1 VPTDPLRRTDDG
13 SATLWSDAAQQTY
26 HSGRGAL
33 AEARHVFLAGS
44 GVADRLAGAPPAS
57 PDDPGRP
64 LHVLEVGLGTGLNL
78 LLTLDAQARTR
89 LPRPLVYRALEAAPP
104 DPALVDRLGYEA
116 HLHAPSLAVAW
127 RAVLSDLHARGA
139 PPGPPDPYAFA
150 PAPDARLEVAL
161 GPATDARGAPH
172 GAAATALA
180 PGTLDAIYHDAFS
193 PDASPALWSEAFLA
207 ACARALRPG
216 GRWVSYTVAGAVR
229 RRLAA
234 AGLDVRKAPGP
245 PGGKREMTVAV
256 RPAPGA

>member
-1 VPTDPLRRTDDG
+1 MPTDPLHRTDDG

-44 GVADRLAGAPPAS
+44 GVADRLADPSGGA
-57 PDDPGRP
+57 GRP

-78 LLTLDAQARTR
+78 LLTLDAQARR
-89 LPRPLVYRALEAAPP
+89 RPPHPLIYRALEAATP

-116 HLHAPSLAVAW
+116 HLHAPSLAAAW
-127 RAVLSDLHARGA
+127 RAVLTDLHARGA

-245 PGGKREMTVAV
+245 PGGKREMTVAT
-256 RPAPGA
+256 RPTPET